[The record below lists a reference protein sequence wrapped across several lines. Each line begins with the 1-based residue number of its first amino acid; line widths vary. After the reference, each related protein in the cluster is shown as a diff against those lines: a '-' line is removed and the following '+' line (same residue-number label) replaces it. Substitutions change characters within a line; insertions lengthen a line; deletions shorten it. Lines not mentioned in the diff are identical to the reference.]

1 MYRNLP
7 QDIRPMGTNNLNQL
21 VHHHL
26 GSNSFDVVA
35 QVQANLP
42 WLHDLYN
49 KLGLISALAANSESI
64 TRLGQHTQTLYVI
77 AQSMPA
83 LKEIYCKLD
92 TLTKMADDIH
102 RNKEVITE
110 LNCKLSTLL
119 GILKVSDIDNLI
131 TRYEEIEEQLANT
144 ENILKRVNQN
154 KEDLVTVN
162 KILVHLRATDA
173 ITLAQHTMNQNDIE
187 YASSL
192 VQESIELGNDET
204 INLSRLE
211 SLK

>member
-1 MYRNLP
+1 MYRDLP

-42 WLHDLYN
+42 WIHDLYS

-64 TRLGQHTQTLYVI
+64 TRLGQHTQTLYAI

-102 RNKEVITE
+102 CNEEVITE

-119 GILKVSDIDNLI
+119 GILTVSDIDNLI
-131 TRYEEIEEQLANT
+131 TRYEEIEKQLANT
-144 ENILKRVNQN
+144 ENLLKRVNQN
-154 KEDLVTVN
+154 TEDLVTVN

-173 ITLAQHTMNQNDIE
+173 ITLAQHTKNQNDIE

-211 SLK
+211 SL

>member
-64 TRLGQHTQTLYVI
+64 TRLGQHTQTLYAI

-102 RNKEVITE
+102 CNEEVITE

-144 ENILKRVNQN
+144 ENVLKIVNQN
-154 KEDLVTVN
+154 KKDLVTVN
-162 KILVHLRATDA
+162 KILIHLKATDA
-173 ITLAQHTMNQNDIE
+173 ITLAQHTKNWNDIE

-211 SLK
+211 SL

>member
-64 TRLGQHTQTLYVI
+64 TRLGQHTQTLYAI

-102 RNKEVITE
+102 CNEEVITE

-173 ITLAQHTMNQNDIE
+173 ITLAQHTKKQNDVE

-211 SLK
+211 SL

>member
-64 TRLGQHTQTLYVI
+64 TRLGQHTQTLYAI

-102 RNKEVITE
+102 CNEEVITE

-144 ENILKRVNQN
+144 EDVLKKVNQN

-162 KILVHLRATDA
+162 KILIHLRATDA
-173 ITLAQHTMNQNDIE
+173 ITLAQHTKNQNDVE

-192 VQESIELGNDET
+192 VQKSIELGNDET

-211 SLK
+211 SL

>member
-7 QDIRPMGTNNLNQL
+7 QDIRPIGTNNLNQL

-26 GSNSFDVVA
+26 GSASFDVVA

-92 TLTKMADDIH
+92 LLESISGNLCKSTKI
-102 RNKEVITE
+102 NEE
-110 LNCKLSTLL
+110 LNDKLTALL
-119 GILKVSDIDNLI
+119 GIISTKDIDNLI
-131 TRYEEIEEQLANT
+131 ARYDEVEAKLAEAET
-144 ENILKRVNQN
+144 LLKTINQN
-154 KEDLVTVN
+154 KLDIQSLN
-162 KILVHLRATDA
+162 KISVHLQASEA
-173 ITLAQHTMNQNDIE
+173 VTLAEQSLSQEDKLNANL
-187 YASSL
+187 L
-192 VQESIELGNDET
+192 VQESIKLGNDESV
-204 INLSRLE
+204 NQNRLGK
-211 SLK
+211 L

>member
-26 GSNSFDVVA
+26 GSASFDVVA

-92 TLTKMADDIH
+92 LLESISGNLCKSTKI
-102 RNKEVITE
+102 NEE
-110 LNCKLSTLL
+110 LNDKLTILL
-119 GILKVSDIDNLI
+119 GIISTKDIDNLI
-131 TRYEEIEEQLANT
+131 ARYDEVEAKLAEAET
-144 ENILKRVNQN
+144 LLKTINQN
-154 KEDLVTVN
+154 KLDIQSLN
-162 KILVHLRATDA
+162 KISVHLQASEA
-173 ITLAQHTMNQNDIE
+173 VTLAEQSLSQEDKLNANL
-187 YASSL
+187 L
-192 VQESIELGNDET
+192 VQESIKLGNDESV
-204 INLSRLE
+204 NQNRLGK
-211 SLK
+211 L

>member
-64 TRLGQHTQTLYVI
+64 TRLGQHTQTLYAI

-83 LKEIYCKLD
+83 LKEIYCRLD

-102 RNKEVITE
+102 CNEEAFAE

-144 ENILKRVNQN
+144 EDVLKRVNQN

-173 ITLAQHTMNQNDIE
+173 ITLAQHTMKQNDIE
-187 YASSL
+187 YAYSL
-192 VQESIELGNDET
+192 VQKSIELGNDET

-211 SLK
+211 SL

>member
-42 WLHDLYN
+42 WLHDLYS

-64 TRLGQHTQTLYVI
+64 TRLGQHTQTLYAI
-77 AQSMPA
+77 AQSMTA

-102 RNKEVITE
+102 CNEEAITE

-144 ENILKRVNQN
+144 ENVLERVNQN

-162 KILVHLRATDA
+162 KILVHLIATDA
-173 ITLAQHTMNQNDIE
+173 ITLAQHTKNQNDIE
-187 YASSL
+187 YASYL
-192 VQESIELGNDET
+192 VQESIELCNDET

-211 SLK
+211 SM

>member
-64 TRLGQHTQTLYVI
+64 TRLGQHTQTLYAI

-92 TLTKMADDIH
+92 TLTKMTDDIQ
-102 RNKEVITE
+102 RNKEVNIE
-110 LNCKLSTLL
+110 LNCKLNTLL
-119 GILKVSDIDNLI
+119 GILKVPDIDNLI
-131 TRYEEIEEQLANT
+131 TRFEEMEKQLANT
-144 ENILKRVNQN
+144 EDILKRVNQN

-211 SLK
+211 SL

>member
-7 QDIRPMGTNNLNQL
+7 QDIRPIGTNNLNQL

-26 GSNSFDVVA
+26 GSASFDVVA

-92 TLTKMADDIH
+92 LLESISGNLCKSTKI
-102 RNKEVITE
+102 NEE
-110 LNCKLSTLL
+110 LNNKLTALL
-119 GILKVSDIDNLI
+119 GIISVKDIDNLI
-131 TRYEEIEEQLANT
+131 ARYDEVEAKLAEAET
-144 ENILKRVNQN
+144 LLKTINQN
-154 KEDLVTVN
+154 KLDIQSLN
-162 KILVHLRATDA
+162 KISVHLQASEA
-173 ITLAQHTMNQNDIE
+173 VTLAEQSLSQEDKLNANL
-187 YASSL
+187 L
-192 VQESIELGNDET
+192 VQESIKLGNDESV
-204 INLSRLE
+204 NQNRLGK
-211 SLK
+211 L

>member
-7 QDIRPMGTNNLNQL
+7 QDIRPIGTNNLNQL

-26 GSNSFDVVA
+26 GSASFDVVA

-92 TLTKMADDIH
+92 LLESISGNLCKSTKI
-102 RNKEVITE
+102 NEE
-110 LNCKLSTLL
+110 LNDKLTILL
-119 GILKVSDIDNLI
+119 GIISVKDIDNLI
-131 TRYEEIEEQLANT
+131 ARYDEVEAKLAEAET
-144 ENILKRVNQN
+144 LLKTINQN
-154 KEDLVTVN
+154 KLDIQSLN
-162 KILVHLRATDA
+162 KISVHLQASEA
-173 ITLAQHTMNQNDIE
+173 VTLAEQSLSQEDKLNANL
-187 YASSL
+187 L
-192 VQESIELGNDET
+192 VQESIKLGNDESV
-204 INLSRLE
+204 NQNRLGK
-211 SLK
+211 L

>member
-42 WLHDLYN
+42 WLHDLYS

-64 TRLGQHTQTLYVI
+64 TRLGQHTQTLYAI
-77 AQSMPA
+77 AQSMTA

-102 RNKEVITE
+102 CNEEAITE

-119 GILKVSDIDNLI
+119 GILNVSDIDNLI
-131 TRYEEIEEQLANT
+131 TRYEKIEEQLANT
-144 ENILKRVNQN
+144 EDVLKRVNQN

-173 ITLAQHTMNQNDIE
+173 ITLAQHTKNEDDIG

-211 SLK
+211 SL

>member
-64 TRLGQHTQTLYVI
+64 TRLGQHTQTLYAI

-102 RNKEVITE
+102 CNKKAITE
-110 LNCKLSTLL
+110 LNYKLSTLL

-144 ENILKRVNQN
+144 EDVLKRVNQN

-192 VQESIELGNDET
+192 VQESIELGNDESV
-204 INLSRLE
+204 NLSRLE
-211 SLK
+211 SL

>member
-42 WLHDLYN
+42 WLHDLYS

-64 TRLGQHTQTLYVI
+64 TRLGQHTQTLYAI

-102 RNKEVITE
+102 CNEEVITE

-144 ENILKRVNQN
+144 ENLLKRVNQN

-192 VQESIELGNDET
+192 VQESIKLGNDET

-211 SLK
+211 SL

>member
-26 GSNSFDVVA
+26 GSASFDVVA

-64 TRLGQHTQTLYVI
+64 TRLGQHTQTLYAI

-83 LKEIYCKLD
+83 LKEIYCKLG
-92 TLTKMADDIH
+92 TLTKIADDIH
-102 RNKEVITE
+102 RNEEAITE

-144 ENILKRVNQN
+144 EDVLKRVNQN

-173 ITLAQHTMNQNDIE
+173 ITLAQHTKNQNDIE

-204 INLSRLE
+204 VNLSRLE
-211 SLK
+211 SL

>member
-42 WLHDLYN
+42 WLHDLYS

-64 TRLGQHTQTLYVI
+64 TRLGQHTQTLYAI

-110 LNCKLSTLL
+110 LNYKLSTLL

-173 ITLAQHTMNQNDIE
+173 ITLAQHTKNQNDIE

-192 VQESIELGNDET
+192 VQKSIELGNDET

-211 SLK
+211 SL

>member
-7 QDIRPMGTNNLNQL
+7 QDIRPIGTNNLNQL

-92 TLTKMADDIH
+92 LLESISSNLCESTKL
-102 RNKEVITE
+102 NEE
-110 LNCKLSTLL
+110 LNDKLTILL
-119 GILKVSDIDNLI
+119 GIISVKDIDNLI
-131 TRYEEIEEQLANT
+131 ARYDEVEAKLAEAET
-144 ENILKRVNQN
+144 LLKTINQN
-154 KEDLVTVN
+154 KLDIQSLN
-162 KILVHLRATDA
+162 KISVHLQASEA
-173 ITLAQHTMNQNDIE
+173 VTLAEQSLSQEDKLNANL
-187 YASSL
+187 L
-192 VQESIELGNDET
+192 VQESIKLGNDESV
-204 INLSRLE
+204 NQNRLGK
-211 SLK
+211 L

>member
-42 WLHDLYN
+42 WLHDLYS

-64 TRLGQHTQTLYVI
+64 TRLGQHTQTLYAI
-77 AQSMPA
+77 AQSMTA

-102 RNKEVITE
+102 CNEEVITE

-144 ENILKRVNQN
+144 EDVLKRVNQN
-154 KEDLVTVN
+154 TEDLVKVN

-173 ITLAQHTMNQNDIE
+173 ITLAQHTKNQNDIE

-192 VQESIELGNDET
+192 VQESIKLGNDET

-211 SLK
+211 SL